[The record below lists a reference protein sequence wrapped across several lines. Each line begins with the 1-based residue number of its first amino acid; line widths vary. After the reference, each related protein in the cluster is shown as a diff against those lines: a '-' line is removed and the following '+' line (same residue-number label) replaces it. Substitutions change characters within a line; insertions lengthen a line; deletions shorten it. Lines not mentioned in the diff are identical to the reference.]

1 MRSYILKENRIR
13 LAVSE
18 ILRCKQTHRPTNILL
33 LLKVGLK
40 GGTYGIATESLG
52 ANLTF
57 EILDLLVNIPDV
69 PSHILLPF
77 EHKIAQRTWKFFV
90 IFMAEFY
97 MIS

>member
-18 ILRCKQTHRPTNILL
+18 ILRPTNILL
-33 LLKVGLK
+33 PLKIGLK

>member
-1 MRSYILKENRIR
+1 MKSF
-13 LAVSE
+13 
-18 ILRCKQTHRPTNILL
+18 TNIQTNIM
-33 LLKVGLK
+33 LLKDK
-40 GGTYGIATESLG
+40 STYGIATESLG